1 MRRSLWIAVAAAALG
16 LAATPAVAAPDKPTI
31 VLVHG
36 AFADGSSW
44 NGVVADLQR
53 DGYTVIAPAN
63 PLRGIISDGAY
74 VASVVKS
81 VKGPVVLV
89 GHSYG
94 GAVISQAGAAPGNV
108 KSLVYVD
115 AFTLDVGE
123 TIGELGPKFPAI
135 PLGAAL
141 TAVPLPDGGQDLYV
155 RPDQFGVVF
164 APDVPPKAAKLA
176 AAEQRPIS
184 AQRLRRKAHRGRV
197 ADHPRLVH
205 LRLGGPGHC
214 PGRARLLRRP
224 RPLAENRRGARRL
237 ARHFDLAPARGLRP
251 DRGRRQRALDQVE
264 ITLNRRARP
273 CTHPLR

>member
-123 TIGELGPKFPAI
+123 TIGALGPKFPAI

-184 AQRLRRKAHRGRV
+184 ASAFGEKPTAAAWRTIPAWFIYGS
-197 ADHPRLVH
+197 ADQ
-205 LRLGGPGHC
+205 
-214 PGRARLLRRP
+214 AI
-224 RPLAENRRGARRL
+224 
-237 ARHFDLAPARGLRP
+237 APAELAFFA
-251 DRGRRQRALDQVE
+251 DRAHSRKTVVVPGGSHVTLISHPHEVSALIEDAA
-264 ITLNRRARP
+264 NAP
-273 CTHPLR
+273 

>member
-1 MRRSLWIAVAAAALG
+1 MRRSLWTAIAAAAVLG
-16 LAATPAVAAPDKPTI
+16 AATSVAAAPDKPTI

-108 KSLVYVD
+108 KALVYVD

-123 TIGELGPKFPAI
+123 SIGELGPKFPQI
-135 PLGAAL
+135 PLGGAL
-141 TAVPLPDGGQDLYV
+141 TAAPLPDGGQDLYV

-164 APDVPPKAAKLA
+164 APDVPPAAVKLA

-184 AQRLRRKAHRGRV
+184 ASAFGEKPTAAAWRTIPAWFIYGSADQAIHPAELAFFADRAHSQKTVVVPGGSHVTLISHPDAV
-197 ADHPRLVH
+197 AALIED
-205 LRLGGPGHC
+205 
-214 PGRARLLRRP
+214 A
-224 RPLAENRRGARRL
+224 AN
-237 ARHFDLAPARGLRP
+237 AP
-251 DRGRRQRALDQVE
+251 
-264 ITLNRRARP
+264 
-273 CTHPLR
+273 

>member
-1 MRRSLWIAVAAAALG
+1 MRRSLWIAAAAAALG
-16 LAATPAVAAPDKPTI
+16 LVVTPAAAAPDKPTI

-94 GAVISQAGAAPGNV
+94 GAVISQAAAAPGNV

-123 TIGELGPKFPAI
+123 SIGELGPKFPAI

-141 TAVPLPDGGQDLYV
+141 TAAPLPDGGQDLYV

-164 APDVPPKAAKLA
+164 APDVPPEAVKLA

-184 AQRLRRKAHRGRV
+184 ASAFGEKPTAAAWRTIPAWFIYGSADQAIHPAELAFFADRAHSRKTVVVPGGSHV
-197 ADHPRLVH
+197 TLISHPHEVSALIED
-205 LRLGGPGHC
+205 
-214 PGRARLLRRP
+214 A
-224 RPLAENRRGARRL
+224 AN
-237 ARHFDLAPARGLRP
+237 AP
-251 DRGRRQRALDQVE
+251 
-264 ITLNRRARP
+264 
-273 CTHPLR
+273 